1 MKNQHKNFK
10 LDSLDKKIL
19 SFLTKNA
26 RMPFVEVAKEC
37 HVSGAAIHQRVQ
49 QMVASG
55 VIKGSQFNLSPRA
68 MGYNTCAFIG
78 IQLNLITRKS
88 HIEAFNK
95 IMKISE
101 IVECHHVS
109 GKHSLLI
116 KIYTQSNENLK
127 DIIIEQI
134 QTIPEVTF
142 TETFI
147 SLQEGFERQVAIE

>member
-10 LDSLDKKIL
+10 IDSLDKKIL
-19 SFLTKNA
+19 SLFTKNA
-26 RMPFVEVAKEC
+26 RMPFVEVAKESR
-37 HVSGAAIHQRVQ
+37 VSGAAVHQRVQ
-49 QMVASG
+49 QMIAAG

-88 HIEAFNK
+88 HIDAFNK
-95 IMKISE
+95 IMKIPE

-116 KIYTQSNENLK
+116 KIYTRSNEHLK
-127 DIIIEQI
+127 NIIIEQI

-147 SLQEGFERQVAIE
+147 SLQEGFERQVAID